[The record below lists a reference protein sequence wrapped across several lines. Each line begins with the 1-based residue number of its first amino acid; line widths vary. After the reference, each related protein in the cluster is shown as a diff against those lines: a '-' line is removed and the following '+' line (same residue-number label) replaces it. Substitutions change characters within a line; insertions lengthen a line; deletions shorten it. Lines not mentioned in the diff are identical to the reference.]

1 MRRLVVLLCF
11 LAPPALFAQ
20 NQPAVIDTFKVQL
33 AKAKTDPERIEILSY
48 LSKVMMNVNPA
59 EADKYGKQML
69 EIAEGS
75 RDRKMMITALLA
87 NGERFSYLFSRRE
100 NIEKAIGYY
109 NQALELARQ
118 NKLDDQIIGSYLYLS
133 EIHRTIPDL
142 DKALS
147 YSNQAFSYAGLI
159 KNDSITARVYYEL
172 GSVYF
177 SKSEK
182 LLALRNFLA
191 GFRLAEELKNYP
203 LQRSGYS
210 RLSAFYSSLEDYDQ
224 AIDYQVDAMNT
235 LEKIKSGQSIYNKV
249 QDLNRI
255 GDLYGYKKSWD
266 MANHYYEKSLAMAD
280 SLKFEPLKAMSY
292 RSIVNNYVA
301 ANEPQKAL
309 DYFNNHPQL
318 KQYLQAMNFGYFI
331 DQSYGFMYTQ
341 IGKYDSAKYY
351 YSKVADFFAKDVNVS
366 NQFSYNYQLGILY
379 RKTGEYDKSLHHF
392 TIANQ
397 LADKMG
403 SLPQKSY
410 VANMLDSIYQQKGDY
425 KQALFYNTQYHT
437 LKDSVEKLGK
447 EKDIM
452 QTEAADEKQRQDR
465 ITKLAEEKKRQR
477 NNIQYLG
484 ITIGIVA
491 FFILLV
497 VMGMFKVSA
506 TTIKMIS
513 FFAFIMFFEF
523 IFLIFKKNIYSLTKG
538 EPLMDLLFMIGLAA
552 LLLPLH
558 HWLEHKV
565 IHYLTSHNRLTSAGH
580 HIRRRFFKKPGT
592 AAEKNG

>member
-20 NQPAVIDTFKVQL
+20 NQPAVIDTFKVHL
-33 AKAKTDPERIEILSY
+33 SKAKTDAERIEILSY

-59 EADKYGKQML
+59 EADTYGRQML
-69 EIAEGS
+69 EIAETS
-75 RDRKMMITALLA
+75 RDRKLMITALLA
-87 NGERFSYLFSRRE
+87 NGERFSYLSGRRE
-100 NIEKAIGYY
+100 NVEKSISYY
-109 NQALELARQ
+109 NQALELAKQ
-118 NKLDDQIIGSYLYLS
+118 NKLDEQIIGAYLS
-133 EIHRTIPDL
+133 LSEVNRYIPDL
-142 DKALS
+142 DKSLS

-159 KNDSITARVYYEL
+159 KNDSITARTYYEL

-177 SKSEK
+177 AKSEK

-210 RLSAFYSSLEDYDQ
+210 RLSAFYSSLEDYDR
-224 AIDYQVDAMNT
+224 AIDYQVNAMNT
-235 LEKIKSGQSIYNKV
+235 LPMIKSGQSIYNKV

-266 MANHYYEKSLAMAD
+266 MANHYYEKSLALAD
-280 SLKFEPLKAMSY
+280 SLKFEPLKTLSY
-292 RSIVNNYVA
+292 RSIVNNYLA

-309 DYFNNHPQL
+309 EYFNMHPQL
-318 KQYLQAMNFGYFI
+318 KQYLQTMNFGYFV
-331 DQSYGFMYTQ
+331 DQSYGFMYAQ
-341 IGKYDSAKYY
+341 IGNYDSARYY
-351 YSKVADFFAKDVNVS
+351 YSKVADFFAKDVNVA
-366 NQFSYNYQLGILY
+366 NQYNYNYQLGMLY
-379 RKTGEYDKSLHHF
+379 RKTGEYDKSLRHF

-397 LADKMG
+397 LADKMS
-403 SLPQKSY
+403 SLQQKSF
-410 VANMLDSIYQQKGDY
+410 VANMLDSVYQQKGDY
-425 KQALFYNTQYHT
+425 KQALYYNSQYH
-437 LKDSVEKLGK
+437 LYKDSLEKLGK

-452 QTEAADEKQRQDR
+452 QAEAADEQQRQER
-465 ITKLAEEKKRQR
+465 ITNELAEKKRQR

-491 FFILLV
+491 FFVLLV

-538 EPLMDLLFMIGLAA
+538 EPLKDLLFMIGLAA

-558 HWLEHKV
+558 HWLEDKV

-580 HIRRRFFKKPGT
+580 HIRRKLFKKTGT